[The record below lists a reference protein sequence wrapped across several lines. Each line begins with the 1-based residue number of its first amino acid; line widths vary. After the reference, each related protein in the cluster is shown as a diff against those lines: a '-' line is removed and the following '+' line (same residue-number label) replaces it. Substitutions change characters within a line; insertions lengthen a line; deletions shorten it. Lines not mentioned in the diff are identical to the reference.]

1 MKRFVIALMMF
12 IPMLT
17 FAQDNAWEQTNTSL
31 KPNRNPKYL
40 AGAVPE
46 VDGKVVFSKT
56 IQAPG
61 KTKEQ
66 IYNIIL
72 TEFYSMTQESNQFEQ
87 SRVVLADSINHNQI
101 VGNYQEWLVFKNKPL
116 ILDRTR
122 FFYHLIANIKDGEAT
137 IQMTRIY
144 YLYDEERIP
153 TTFKAEEW
161 INDRYG
167 LNNKKTKTSRV
178 SGKFRIKTIDRKDFI
193 FNKLETLLTK

>member
-1 MKRFVIALMMF
+1 
-12 IPMLT
+12 
-17 FAQDNAWEQTNTSL
+17 
-31 KPNRNPKYL
+31 
-40 AGAVPE
+40 
-46 VDGKVVFSKT
+46 
-56 IQAPG
+56 
-61 KTKEQ
+61 
-66 IYNIIL
+66 
-72 TEFYSMTQESNQFEQ
+72 
-87 SRVVLADSINHNQI
+87 

-137 IQMTRIY
+137 VQMTRIY

-167 LNNKKTKTSRV
+167 LNRKQTKTSRV
-178 SGKFRIKTIDRKDFI
+178 SGKFRIKTIDRKDYI